1 MSLPFGRGGRGLA
14 IQRLLEQQTPGATE
28 RPSNSNPSDD
38 CDSSDG
44 PRRETPVVSLGRG
57 MPGRGLRIV
66 KAVEEQ
72 VQAERSGSASVG
84 RGGGLSLLSTAA
96 KAPAAAAAAPAPA
109 VSTSAAPQGL
119 RTNFGRGSIGRGLRS
134 TPAVDTT
141 VSDLT
146 QRVQA
151 TSLAA
156 TSDVRSVSSKGD
168 KQVS

>member
-14 IQRLLEQQTPGATE
+14 IQRLLEQQTPGAAE
-28 RPSNSNPSDD
+28 RPSSSDPSDD
-38 CDSSDG
+38 GDSSDG

-96 KAPAAAAAAPAPA
+96 KAPAAAPAPA

-119 RTNFGRGSIGRGLRS
+119 RTNFGRGSIGRGLRP

-151 TSLAA
+151 TSLAG

-168 KQVS
+168 KQVSY